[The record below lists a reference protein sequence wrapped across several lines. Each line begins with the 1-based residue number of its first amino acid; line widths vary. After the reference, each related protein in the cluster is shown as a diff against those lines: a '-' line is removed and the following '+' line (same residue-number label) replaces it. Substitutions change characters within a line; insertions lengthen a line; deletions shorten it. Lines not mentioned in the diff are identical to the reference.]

1 MDLNINDIASYFAE
15 RKTKLMKLEG
25 VVSKKFFQMM
35 ADKIFLEEKS
45 AMDILLERDNKKTTM
60 NRYSLILNPNYFEQ
74 EFLRK

>member
-45 AMDILLERDNKKTTM
+45 AMDILLERDNKKTAM

>member
-25 VVSKKFFQMM
+25 VVSKKFFQIM

-45 AMDILLERDNKKTTM
+45 AMDILLERDNKKTAM

>member
-15 RKTKLMKLEG
+15 RKTKLVKLEG
-25 VVSKKFFQMM
+25 VVSKKFFQIM

-45 AMDILLERDNKKTTM
+45 AMDTLLERDNKKTAM